1 MNKKIYTSP
10 RSEVVTFH
18 TESLMPTTSSMDQ
31 HDDIELGGSS
41 ALSNE
46 HGWSSDNWTAADED

>member
-18 TESLMPTTSSMDQ
+18 TESLMTTTSSMDQ

>member
-18 TESLMPTTSSMDQ
+18 TESLMTTTSMGQ

-46 HGWSSDNWTAADED
+46 HSWSSDNWTAADED